1 MPLTG
6 KTIRQTTYTGI
17 IAQSDGS
24 NSSDGVSGTFPFS
37 FGDGDS
43 LQFNGSYEGV

>member
-1 MPLTG
+1 MSLTG
-6 KTIRQTTYTGI
+6 KTIGQTTYTEI
-17 IAQSDGS
+17 IAQSAGS

-43 LQFNGSYEGV
+43 LQFGGCYKGI